1 MTQNQ
6 TWRRYVNTMKT
17 IKLITLFL
25 GIALTSF
32 TQNPGEIA
40 FRNESRNAMRDTN
53 DEAAI
58 RAVCEKET
66 QSWNNRDAEGMI
78 SCHANT
84 SYSLLLVVENGN
96 VHYITAKSDVD
107 SEKSIRDL
115 VKIMGEPSG
124 DTFLNYGYVIHING
138 SSAFAYYDE
147 KVKAEDGKETNF
159 HEVRNLEKM
168 DGKWKIIYVGA
179 VEFKQEG
186 R

>member
-1 MTQNQ
+1 
-6 TWRRYVNTMKT
+6 MKT
-17 IKLITLFL
+17 IKITALFL
-25 GIALTSF
+25 GIAMSSF

-40 FRNESRNAMRDTN
+40 LREESKITISDTN

-78 SCHANT
+78 SCHANKP
-84 SYSLLLVVENGN
+84 YSLLLVAESGN
-96 VHYITAKSDVD
+96 VHYTTAKSDVD

-115 VKIMGEPSG
+115 VKIMGEPNG

-138 SSAFAYYDE
+138 SSAFAYYDQ
-147 KVKAEDGKETNF
+147 KVKSKDGKETNF

-168 DGKWKIIYVGA
+168 NDSWKIIYVGA
-179 VEFKQEG
+179 VEFKAEG
-186 R
+186 K